1 MKSVI
6 PPSKTSKFYAIF
18 KATLQKALDDRPKI
32 PKSIRKNGIE
42 KHILCHV
49 VEASRVSPDNPNGK
63 WAMDSD
69 GRRHNLFKQTYIP
82 IKDVDGQQFL
92 ECSFE
97 VSK

>member
-32 PKSIRKNGIE
+32 PKGIRKNGIE

-49 VEASRVSPDNPNGK
+49 VEPTQKRPDNPNGK
-63 WAMDSD
+63 WAIDSD

-82 IKDVDGQQFL
+82 IKDVDRQQFL

>member
-1 MKSVI
+1 MKPVI

-32 PKSIRKNGIE
+32 AKTDRKNGIE

-49 VEASRVSPDNPNGK
+49 VEATIKRPDNPNGK
-63 WAMDSD
+63 WAIDSD